1 MDGVEGP
8 IVAATD
14 YMKIVP
20 DQLSPWIGTRLVTL
34 DTDGFGRSEN
44 RDMFRI
50 FFEVNA
56 DSIVCATLS
65 RLAREGKFDVGRAA
79 HAFVELG
86 VPTEGADPVKR

>member
-1 MDGVEGP
+1 MESIFILPYRLCRNAKRPSHDRPDGVEGP

-56 DSIVCATLS
+56 HSIVCES
-65 RLAREGKFDVGRAA
+65 CRA
-79 HAFVELG
+79 
-86 VPTEGADPVKR
+86 